1 MKLDSFNN
9 TKIVAALTPR
19 RVSDDTAQVGSIV
32 DLAGFHSALIA
43 IAAGTLAAAA
53 AFPVL
58 LEHGDDAAL
67 ADAAAVPDADLL
79 GTEAGASFTEAD
91 DNETRKLGYIG
102 VKRHIRLTVT
112 PSGNA
117 AAADMSPLAVLGGP
131 RVGPET
137 DQAAGCDRAG

>member
-19 RVSDDTAQVGSIV
+19 LVSDDTAQVGSIV

-43 IAAGTLAAAA
+43 IAAG
-53 AFPVL
+53 
-58 LEHGDDAAL
+58 
-67 ADAAAVPDADLL
+67 PDADLL

-102 VKRHIRLTVT
+102 VKRYIRLTVT

-117 AAADMSPLAVLGGP
+117 AAADMSAVAVLGDP
-131 RVGPET
+131 RVGPKS
-137 DQAAGCDRAG
+137 DQAA

>member
-9 TKIVAALTPR
+9 TKIVPALTPR
-19 RVSDDTAQVGSIV
+19 QVSDDTPQVGSIV
-32 DLAGFHSALIA
+32 DLAGFHSALIGIA
-43 IAAGTLAAAA
+43 IGTLADVAA
-53 AFPVL
+53 AFTVL

-102 VKRHIRLTVT
+102 VKRYIRLTVT

-117 AAADMSPLAVLGGP
+117 AAADMSAVAVLGDP
-131 RVGPET
+131 RVGPKS
-137 DQAAGCDRAG
+137 DQAA

>member
-43 IAAGTLAAAA
+43 IAAGTLADAAA
-53 AFPVL
+53 AFTVL
-58 LEHGDDAAL
+58 LEQ
-67 ADAAAVPDADLL
+67 
-79 GTEAGASFTEAD
+79 AD

-102 VKRHIRLTVT
+102 VKRYIRLTVT

-117 AAADMSPLAVLGGP
+117 AAADMSAVAVLSDP
-131 RVGPET
+131 RVGPKS
-137 DQAAGCDRAG
+137 DQAA

>member
-43 IAAGTLAAAA
+43 IAAGTLADAAA
-53 AFPVL
+53 AFTVL

-79 GTEAGASFTEAD
+79 GTEAGAAFTEAD
-91 DNETRKLGYIG
+91 DNETPHPK
-102 VKRHIRLTVT
+102 TT
-112 PSGNA
+112 P
-117 AAADMSPLAVLGGP
+117 P
-131 RVGPET
+131 
-137 DQAAGCDRAG
+137 

>member
-9 TKIVAALTPR
+9 TKIVPALTPR
-19 RVSDDTAQVGSIV
+19 QVSDDTPQVGSIV

-43 IAAGTLAAAA
+43 IAAGTLADAAA
-53 AFPVL
+53 AFTVL

-102 VKRHIRLTVT
+102 VKRYIRLTVT

-117 AAADMSPLAVLGGP
+117 AAADMSAVAVLSDP
-131 RVGPET
+131 RVGPKS
-137 DQAAGCDRAG
+137 DQAA

>member
-19 RVSDDTAQVGSIV
+19 GAPDDTAQVGSIV

-43 IAAGTLAAAA
+43 IAAGTFADAAA
-53 AFPVL
+53 AFTVL

-91 DNETRKLGYIG
+91 HNEPRKLRYIG
-102 VKRHIRLTVT
+102 VKRDIRLTVT

-117 AAADMSPLAVLGGP
+117 AAADMSGVPG
-131 RVGPET
+131 
-137 DQAAGCDRAG
+137 